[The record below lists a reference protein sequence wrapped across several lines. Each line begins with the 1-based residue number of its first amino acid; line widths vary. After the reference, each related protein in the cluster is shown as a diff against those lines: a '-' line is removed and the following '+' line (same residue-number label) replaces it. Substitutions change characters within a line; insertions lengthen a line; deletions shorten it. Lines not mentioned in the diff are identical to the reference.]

1 MDRIFTALNETVQK
15 STIEDFRDFL
25 KIHKGVTR
33 WLMSSSYCI
42 GEENKPNDVIS
53 FVLFPYIFNFTQW
66 QEIVNTL
73 QNANPR
79 GSKNNTTLW
88 GKHNVESENA
98 KSENDIN
105 HTYEKQLS
113 DEFCDFAD
121 SGAVFTFSFLLDKE
135 RNCFDRWQDRESLYC
150 MVDSYIAMMDLWTK
164 DKPQNKRHYD
174 ELKRSLTVLKS
185 EMNADMRDG
194 MNTDM
199 NIKKNFDFKLL
210 AKTLVVCFLASYLK
224 YLLFSEVDVDKFSWM
239 PDGDNMTALSNGV
252 YKTIYEILSYCIC
265 ENKLPDNRKQII
277 SQVTDCI
284 PADPNHEMFYGEFV
298 QLPSYFSNLI
308 ADYNMKDN
316 SVSSD
321 ENCEGIERILAD
333 NQFLSVI
340 LIKRNQ
346 FARIGYAGLPQGIDT
361 IEKRMTGFV
370 IHSFALTLA
379 SIAALLAQSL
389 VKDEAVLTS
398 LTISMIMLIA
408 HINGVKWKKEDALS
422 FLGTFIGYYV
432 ETRGVN
438 FLFKWIPIAGN
449 AVNAVVTLF
458 TTEVLGWATY
468 IFVNETGVK
477 DFSRLSEP
485 ERKNLLDNAK
495 ELRKTEKGNSK
506 KAYRRMNKSDEE
518 AFDKI
523 VGKLQE
529 KSILDNR
536 EHYLA
541 DLEKIALRNTLDFVM
556 R

>member
-73 QNANPR
+73 QNANPK

-88 GKHNVESENA
+88 GKSDLQDNENNA

-105 HTYEKQLS
+105 HAQKAQQKRLS

-121 SGAVFTFSFLLDKE
+121 SGVIFTFSFLLDKE
-135 RNCFDRWQDRESLYC
+135 RNCFDRWQDRESLYY
-150 MVDSYIAMMDLWTK
+150 MVDSYIAMMDLWAK
-164 DKPQNKRHYD
+164 DKPQNKSHYD
-174 ELKRSLTVLKS
+174 DLKQSLITLKS
-185 EMNADMRDG
+185 D
-194 MNTDM
+194 MNT
-199 NIKKNFDFKLL
+199 KKSFNFKLL
-210 AKTLVVCFLASYLK
+210 ARTLVVCFLASYLK

-239 PDGDNMTALSNGV
+239 PDGDSMTALSGGV

-265 ENKLPDNRKQII
+265 ENKLPDIRKQII
-277 SQVTDCI
+277 NRVTDYI
-284 PADPNHEMFYGEFV
+284 PADPNHDMFYKEFV
-298 QLPSYFSNLI
+298 QLPGYFSNLI

-346 FARIGYAGLPQGIDT
+346 FARIGYSGLPEGIDT

-468 IFVNETGVK
+468 IFVNEIGVK

-506 KAYRRMNKSDEE
+506 KAYRRMNASDKE

-523 VGKLQE
+523 VSKLQE
-529 KSILDNR
+529 KSILENR